1 MKFNSYI
8 RRKNLIKYKFFSS
21 EIYSYILIQKYKFE
35 NVLQNTEERYFA
47 NKNDCDKIINA
58 NNTIFI
64 LNKGN
69 TNSLIDICKIFF
81 SFSCIFF

>member
-1 MKFNSYI
+1 MCYLYFADYI
-8 RRKNLIKYKFFSS
+8 FMIKIMLYIS
-21 EIYSYILIQKYKFE
+21 EIYSYILIKKYKFE

-47 NKNDCDKIINA
+47 NKNDCDKIIYA

-69 TNSLIDICKIFF
+69 TNSLIDICKIN
-81 SFSCIFF
+81 